1 MMYYRRKIVLAVLEA
16 FGGELEKLQLQKLLM
31 LFTVHQAEKSYHF
44 VPYKFGC
51 FSFQANADLSTMRK
65 YEQVA
70 ETDKTWKKTDQETYC
85 EKLKPEDRKAISKL
99 KASFGGKTS
108 EELIRYTYVNFPY
121 YAINSTVSD
130 RYLNA
135 LEKSI
140 VKAQKPKS
148 EKKALFT
155 IGYEGLSLEE
165 YINKLLAADVKVLC
179 DVRKNSF
186 SMKYGFSKSQ
196 LQMAC
201 DGVGIRFIHIPE
213 VGIVSDKRKELNTQR
228 DYDALFED
236 YRKTVLPQTLTQQ
249 EEILNL
255 IKTHDRV
262 AITCFE
268 ADICQCHRKHLADVL
283 IQSIGDNVQ
292 LIHLSS
298 K

>member
-1 MMYYRRKIVLAVLEA
+1 MAVLEA

-31 LFTVHQAEKSYHF
+31 LFTVHQTEKSYHF

-70 ETDKTWKKTDQETYC
+70 ETEKTWKKSDPETYWD
-85 EKLKPEDRKAISKL
+85 KLKQEDRKAISKL

-130 RYLNA
+130 RYLNP

-140 VKAQKPKS
+140 VNAQKPKS
-148 EKKALFT
+148 EIKALFT

-213 VGIVSDKRKELNTQR
+213 VGIVSDKRKELNSQS
-228 DYDALFED
+228 DYDELFED
-236 YRKTVLPQTLTQQ
+236 YKRTVLPQTLTQQ
-249 EEILNL
+249 EQILNL
-255 IKTHDRV
+255 IKTQDRV

-268 ADICQCHRKHLADVL
+268 ADICQCHRKHLAEAISQLPAFDYK
-283 IQSIGDNVQ
+283 
-292 LIHLSS
+292 LIHL
-298 K
+298 

>member
-1 MMYYRRKIVLAVLEA
+1 MMYYRRKIVLAILEA

-51 FSFQANADLSTMRK
+51 FSFQANADLSTMKK
-65 YEQVA
+65 YEQVS
-70 ETDKTWKKTDQETYC
+70 ESDKTWKKTDRETYW
-85 EKLKPEDRKAISKL
+85 EKLKPEDRKSISKL
-99 KASFGGKTS
+99 KASFGGKSS
-108 EELIRYTYVNFPY
+108 EDLIRYTYINFPY
-121 YAINSTVSD
+121 FAINSTVAN

-140 VKAQKPKS
+140 VSAQRPHS
-148 EKKALFT
+148 SKKALFT

-186 SMKYGFSKSQ
+186 SMKYGFNKSQ

-201 DGVGIRFIHIPE
+201 DGVGIRFVHIPE
-213 VGIVSDKRKELNTQR
+213 VGIVSDKRRELHSQQ
-228 DYDALFED
+228 DYDILFED
-236 YRKTVLPQTLTQQ
+236 YKKTVLPQTLNQQ
-249 EEILNL
+249 EEILEL
-255 IKTHDRV
+255 IKSYDRV

-268 ADICQCHRKHLADVL
+268 ANICQCHRKHLAEA
-283 IQSIGDNVQ
+283 ICQ
-292 LIHLSS
+292 LPDFEYELLHL
-298 K
+298 